1 MPKSRSRRA
10 STVNQ
15 PVHLAWRASRGG
27 LVALA
32 FFSAFI
38 NLLKFATPLY
48 LLQVL
53 DRIPA
58 SRSVETLIMLTIMT
72 LLAVTAG
79 LALEAVRRRMLTR
92 WGTWIEQ
99 QFGARLFQRGLMAGS
114 IGRSLTVQQSLSDLA
129 RLRTFVMN
137 SAAPWMDVLWAPVFI
152 FGVYLVHPVFGAIG
166 LVAVVLLVL
175 LGVVQEAL
183 TRAPRRASRHA
194 SNDAGEIIL
203 AAERNIETVG
213 ALTMTPNLM
222 DRWWRT
228 TIARHNERDRSEA
241 RLALFGFLMK
251 GLGQC
256 TRIGVIGIGIWLFL
270 QNSLTLGGIFAGR
283 VMLGFGYGLVERAV
297 RNWRGLR
304 DAATAYQHVKE
315 QLAAEDWPSPSVAD
329 ATAKASL
336 TLDQVSFRYL
346 DQRDYIIRKL
356 SLTLEPGEV
365 LLVTGTATTGKTTL
379 SRLLV
384 GLLEPRYG
392 QVRLGDIE
400 LTRLPAEMR
409 AHLIGYLPQHTELF
423 RGTVRENIA
432 RMGAGRFE
440 DIVSAAKLVDIHD
453 MIIQLPQGYDTEI
466 HAEAVG
472 LSGSERKRIALAR
485 AIYGRPRVLVLDE
498 PAANLDRPSR
508 RAMEAAVVELKK
520 RGCSIVITQAIQSTR
535 LSSIAE
541 KFLILGGKSPELSV
555 AEPQREPSPE
565 RASKGGLR
573 SVT

>member
-1 MPKSRSRRA
+1 MAKSRSRRA
-10 STVNQ
+10 STRNQ
-15 PVHLAWRASRGG
+15 LVRIAWRASCGG
-27 LVALA
+27 LVAIA

-72 LLAVTAG
+72 VLAVTAG

-99 QFGARLFQRGLMAGS
+99 QFGAKLFQRGLMAGS
-114 IGRSLTVQQSLSDLA
+114 IGRSLTVQQSLADLT
-129 RLRTFVMN
+129 RLRTFVTN
-137 SAAPWMDVLWAPVFI
+137 SAAPWIDVWWAPIFV

-166 LVAVVLLVL
+166 LIAVILLVL
-175 LGVVQEAL
+175 LGLLQESL

-194 SNDAGEIIL
+194 SSDAGEIVL

-213 ALTMTPNLM
+213 ALTMTPNLT
-222 DRWWRT
+222 DRWWRIT
-228 TIARHNERDRSEA
+228 TARHDELDRSEA
-241 RLALFGFLMK
+241 RLALFAFLMK

-270 QNSLTLGGIFAGR
+270 QNSVTLGGIFAAR
-283 VMLGFGYGLVERAV
+283 VMIGFGYGLVERAV
-297 RNWRGLR
+297 KNWRGLR
-304 DAATAYQHVKE
+304 EVSFAYQHVKQE
-315 QLAAEDWPSPSVAD
+315 LAIEDGPSVSIDDAAAEAN
-329 ATAKASL
+329 L
-336 TLDQVSFRYL
+336 ILDKVSFRYP
-346 DQRDYIIRKL
+346 DQRDYVIRNL

-392 QVRLGDIE
+392 QVRLGNIE

-409 AHLIGYLPQHTELF
+409 AHLIGYLPQQTELF

-432 RMGAGRFE
+432 RMGASRFE
-440 DIVSAAKLVDIHD
+440 DIVVAAKLVDIHD
-453 MIIQLPQGYDTEI
+453 MIIRLPQGYDTEI
-466 HAEAVG
+466 NAEAVG

-485 AIYGRPRVLVLDE
+485 AIYGRPRVIVLDE

-508 RAMEAAVVELKK
+508 RTMEAAVVELKK
-520 RGCSIVITQAIQSTR
+520 RGCSIVITQAIQSAR
-535 LSSIAE
+535 QSSIAD
-541 KFLILGGKSPELSV
+541 KFLILGGRSPEFSV
-555 AEPQREPSPE
+555 GQPHRESSPE
-565 RASKGGLR
+565 RTSKGGLR